1 MPRSYVLHANG
12 NETAGSNTLTLLFNC
27 KALPAAQNEQ
37 CQLVPQRT
45 LNLRNKQGCQEDTLR
60 SSGKKFS
67 SFKAN
72 ISVLLYIVSEVIF
85 RNDLTVK
92 VLPNKQILCVEA
104 QKAKK
109 NMEKGKKGHLYQTYG
124 KK

>member
-1 MPRSYVLHANG
+1 MLIHIFSCLDAMSCMQMEMRPQA
-12 NETAGSNTLTLLFNC
+12 LTLLFNC

-67 SFKAN
+67 GQF
-72 ISVLLYIVSEVIF
+72 
-85 RNDLTVK
+85 
-92 VLPNKQILCVEA
+92 
-104 QKAKK
+104 
-109 NMEKGKKGHLYQTYG
+109 
-124 KK
+124 